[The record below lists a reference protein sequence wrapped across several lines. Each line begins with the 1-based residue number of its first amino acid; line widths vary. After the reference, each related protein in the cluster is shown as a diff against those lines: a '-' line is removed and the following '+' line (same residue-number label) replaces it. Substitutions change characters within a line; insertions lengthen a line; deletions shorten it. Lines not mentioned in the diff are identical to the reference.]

1 MHVNSLGLEIASL
14 GIIYNQLQT
23 AATENTLSCLKIHN
37 LVCRF

>member
-23 AATENTLSCLKIHN
+23 AATEKRHA
-37 LVCRF
+37 